1 MGNRIV
7 MIGGGGLARAAVAAL
22 THMFSRQEITFLADR
37 PTGLVSDVYN
47 NFTLNLNELRDVHG
61 SLKPQQITHGPQR
74 KGRGGKIKR
83 W

>member
-7 MIGGGGLARAAVAAL
+7 MIGGAGRMARAAIAAL
-22 THMFSRQEITFLADR
+22 AHMYSRHAIVQMVDSR
-37 PTGLVSDVYN
+37 SGVVSEAYN
-47 NFTLNLNELRDVHG
+47 FRLNELRDVHG

-74 KGRGGKIKR
+74 KGRGGKIQR